1 MGLATWLGFRPAAPN
16 TLQQTPIRPGFIDL
30 IPEGMSLD
38 EYLKTK
44 VLSMTVEKLWRE
56 QPHLRTV
63 VGFVARNIAQLGLE
77 VFERDDDDGRNQI
90 RAGVLHDLLAEPND
104 DVTQFELIESTVA
117 SRMLYDET
125 YWYVGRD
132 LSAPSG
138 WFIRHIPTSWFIGA
152 TGATAFSVST
162 YRIRI
167 PGMLTTQIL
176 EIPASDMIVFKGWN
190 PIDPRS
196 GVSPVESLKAVLAE
210 QIHAQ
215 VFRNQ
220 MWDKGGRVGNWIYR
234 PPPGQGPGTA
244 PPWAPETRDKWIE
257 EYRTNYS
264 SDGGSSAGGTPLFE
278 DGMELR
284 TNRFSAKDEQFVE
297 ASKLSLS
304 TVAQVYFV
312 NPTMVGLLDNANYAN
327 VKEFR
332 RALYGDNLGPEIERL
347 QQRINRK
354 LVPKVVLDKATA
366 RRTYTEF
373 NLQTKLAGSFEEQG
387 NLLFQAAG
395 GPYMTRN
402 EVRSRQN
409 LPSIDGCDDLILP
422 LNVTQNGDQ
431 NPIPADP
438 ASPGP
443 DESTLPT
450 LPPAAPEPD
459 EPTKP
464 PPKGE
469 RRNGHNNHRGGVN
482 VRV

>member
-1 MGLATWLGFRPAAPN
+1 MGLATWLGFKPTAPN
-16 TLQQTPIRPGFIDL
+16 TLQQTPLRPSFDL
-30 IPEGMSLD
+30 VPEGMSLD
-38 EYLKTK
+38 EYLRTK
-44 VLSMTVEKLWRE
+44 VLSMSVEKLWRQ

-63 VGFVARNIAQLGLE
+63 VGFVSRNIAQLGLE

-90 RAGVLHDLLAEPND
+90 RDGVLHDLLQQPND
-104 DVTQFELIESTVA
+104 DVTQFELIEATVA

-138 WFIRHIPTSWFIGA
+138 WFIRHIPTSWIIGF
-152 TGATAFSVST
+152 TGATAFT
-162 YRIRI
+162 IDGYRVTL
-167 PGMLTTQIL
+167 PNMLSGKWI
-176 EIPASDMIVFKGWN
+176 EIPATDMIVFKGWN
-190 PIDPRS
+190 PTDPRS

-220 MWDKGGRVGNWIYR
+220 MWEKGGRVGNWIYR
-234 PPPGQGPGTA
+234 PPPGQGPGTS
-244 PPWAPETRDKWIE
+244 PPWAQETRDKWVE
-257 EYRTNYS
+257 EYRENYS
-264 SDGGSSAGGTPLFE
+264 GDSSSTAGGTPLFE

-297 ASKLSLS
+297 SSKLSLS

-347 QQRINRK
+347 QQRVNRK
-354 LVPKVVLDKATA
+354 LVPKVVPDKATQ
-366 RRTYTEF
+366 RRTYCEF

-402 EVRSRQN
+402 EVRSRVN
-409 LPSIDGCDDLILP
+409 MPSIEGADELIMP
-422 LNVTQNGDQ
+422 LNVTANGDQ
-431 NPIPADP
+431 NPIPADTSGATP
-438 ASPGP
+438 L

-450 LPPAAPEPD
+450 LPTAAPEPD

-469 RRNGHNNHRGGVN
+469 RRNGRSHEADGLY